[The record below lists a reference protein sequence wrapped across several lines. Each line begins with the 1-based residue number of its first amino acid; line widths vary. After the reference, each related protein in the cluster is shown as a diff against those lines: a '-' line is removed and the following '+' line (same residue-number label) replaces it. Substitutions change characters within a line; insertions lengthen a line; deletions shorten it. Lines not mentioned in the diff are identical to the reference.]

1 MIFME
6 AAAPKS
12 LSTSLQIWD
21 LDGFDL
27 LQSLNIAQQVTEEA
41 SVTPKFKVLN
51 AMEPENVK

>member
-6 AAAPKS
+6 TAAPS
-12 LSTSLQIWD
+12 HSQRLQIWD
-21 LDGFDL
+21 LEGFDL

-41 SVTPKFKVLN
+41 SVTPKLKVLN